1 MRQLRA
7 LAIFEQDETR
17 WRCRRPREAID
28 ETGDDRIWQYA
39 VVLSA
44 ASGMSTPI
52 RRIGSDCYARAASGR
67 AVPPSS
73 VMNLAPIA
81 GGTRFASRLPGVAT
95 PAIPQ
100 GYRYHQ
106 ETAFQFPCPVELHS
120 ARYPGPLSN

>member
-28 ETGDDRIWQYA
+28 ETGDDRIGQYA

-44 ASGMSTPI
+44 AS
-52 RRIGSDCYARAASGR
+52 
-67 AVPPSS
+67 
-73 VMNLAPIA
+73 
-81 GGTRFASRLPGVAT
+81 VAT

-100 GYRYHQ
+100 GYRHHQ